1 MIAKTICIV
10 NSKVLFDL
18 LNELKNEL
26 NFEIIEIDI
35 KFFDLKKF
43 SKKNCIFVTSNKNK
57 SLKKKIENQILF
69 LDDLPISLNKL
80 FEKINILFLKMNFK
94 IQSKILVKNYE
105 INLNT
110 RRIYLNNQFVDL
122 TEKEIKLISH
132 LSSNKKP
139 SSVQDLQK
147 NIWAYG
153 EHLETHTVETH
164 IYRLRKK
171 IKNSFKDDEF
181 ILSNN
186 QGYFIK

>member
-10 NSKVLFDL
+10 NFKILFDL

-26 NFEIIEIDI
+26 NFEIIELDI
-35 KFFDLKKF
+35 KSFDLKNF
-43 SKKNCIFVTSNKNK
+43 NNNNCIFIVSNKNIG
-57 SLKKKIENQILF
+57 LKKKIENQILF
-69 LDDLPISLNKL
+69 LDEFPISLNKL

-94 IQSKILVKNYE
+94 IQSKISVKNYE

-110 RRIYLNNQFVDL
+110 RQIYSNNQYVDL

-132 LSSNKKP
+132 LFTNKKP
-139 SSVQDLQK
+139 CSVQDLQK
-147 NIWAYG
+147 SIWEYG
-153 EHLETHTVETH
+153 ENLETHTVETH

-171 IKNSFKDDEF
+171 IKIFFKDDEF

>member
-10 NSKVLFDL
+10 NFKILFDL

-26 NFEIIEIDI
+26 NFEIIELDI
-35 KFFDLKKF
+35 KSFDLKNF
-43 SKKNCIFVTSNKNK
+43 NNNNCIFIVSNKNIG
-57 SLKKKIENQILF
+57 LKKKIENQILF
-69 LDDLPISLNKL
+69 LDEFPISLNKL

-94 IQSKILVKNYE
+94 IQSKISVKNYE

-110 RRIYLNNQFVDL
+110 RQIYSNNQYIDL

-132 LSSNKKP
+132 LFTNKKP
-139 SSVQDLQK
+139 CSVQDLQK
-147 NIWAYG
+147 SIWEYG
-153 EHLETHTVETH
+153 ENLETHTVETH

-171 IKNSFKDDEF
+171 IKNFFKDDEF